1 MIKKL
6 IGIGLVAAF
15 AAGAIVTVQAED
27 KKADKVEKKVE
38 TAEGKKDRPSPFF
51 GKINEIDQAA
61 KTISIGKTKKKTIH
75 ITDKTK
81 VKKDG
86 KPATLADA
94 KVGDEVG
101 GSYRESADGKL
112 EAGSLRI
119 GPKAEATGKS
129 ADKKEKK

>member
-1 MIKKL
+1 MHKNLIKL
-6 IGIGLVAAF
+6 ITICALAAF
-15 AAGAIVTVQAED
+15 AATTTITVRAED
-27 KKADKVEKKVE
+27 KPAAA
-38 TAEGKKDRPSPFF
+38 AEPKKDRAIPFS

-61 KTISIGKTKKKTIH
+61 KTISIGKDKKRTIH

-81 VKKDG
+81 VMKDG

-101 GSYRESADGKL
+101 GSYRDNSGKM

-119 GPKAEATGKS
+119 GPKPEGKPEAKK
-129 ADKKEKK
+129 KKE